1 MKVRDLLVYATSRLR
16 AADIENAPRDARAL
30 VADVI
35 CRSKDQIILS
45 AIESVTQRER
55 DLLTSHLD
63 RRITGCPV
71 SRILGRRLFWGRE
84 FKINDNVIDPRG
96 DTETLVALA
105 LERPAARI
113 LDLGTGSGVIAISL
127 AAEWPSAEVIASDV
141 SEAALKIATENA
153 RTHGVRERCSFLLS
167 DWYSEIK
174 GTFDLI
180 ISNPPYVTQKSMKTL
195 PLEYKHEPTIALSSG
210 RNGLNHIKKILH
222 QAGRYLTSKGQ
233 LIVECGH
240 NKGALEN
247 AFPSV
252 PFTWIMTKTSTSSV
266 FLLSKEDLDI
276 TNFPDNNV

>member
-1 MKVRDLLVYATSRLR
+1 MHRVGMSGDNRSR
-16 AADIENAPRDARAL
+16 
-30 VADVI
+30 
-35 CRSKDQIILS
+35 
-45 AIESVTQRER
+45 SV
-55 DLLTSHLD
+55 SY
-63 RRITGCPV
+63 GK
-71 SRILGRRLFWGRE
+71 G
-84 FKINDNVIDPRG
+84 RG
-96 DTETLVALA
+96 D
-105 LERPAARI
+105 RY
-113 LDLGTGSGVIAISL
+113 ISP
-127 AAEWPSAEVIASDV
+127 E
-141 SEAALKIATENA
+141 ALKIAQLNITKYK
-153 RTHGVRERCSFLLS
+153 LS
-167 DWYSEIK
+167 QRIK
-174 GTFDLI
+174 LFQSDLFGKIDNINYFDLI

>member
-1 MKVRDLLVYATSRLR
+1 MKVRDLLVYATARLR

-35 CRSKDQIILS
+35 CRPKDQIILS
-45 AIESVTQRER
+45 ANETVTQQER
-55 DLLTSHLD
+55 DLLALHLD
-63 RRITGCPV
+63 RRVTGCPV

-84 FKINDNVIDPRG
+84 FKIDDNVIDPRG
-96 DTETLVALA
+96 DTETLIALA

-127 AAEWPSAEVIASDV
+127 AAEWPSAKVIASDV

-180 ISNPPYVTQKSMKTL
+180 ISNPPYVAKSQINSL
-195 PLEYKHEPTIALSSG
+195 SREVRNFDPIIALCPGKSG
-210 RNGLNHIKKILH
+210 LTAFEQIVPAANQFLKPK
-222 QAGRYLTSKGQ
+222 GR
-233 LIVECGH
+233 LIVEIGH
-240 NKGALEN
+240 DQGVAVSRLAKNFGYSAVQIHKDLEQKDRVVTC
-247 AFPSV
+247 FYG
-252 PFTWIMTKTSTSSV
+252 
-266 FLLSKEDLDI
+266 
-276 TNFPDNNV
+276 